1 MHDSFVTR
9 PSLLI
14 RIKDSQDADAWG
26 QFIDI
31 YSPLIYRFGRKK
43 GLQDAAAA
51 DLTQDVLR
59 AVSGA
64 IERLNYEPRIGKFR
78 GWLFTVAQ
86 NKLRDQISKR
96 KRHPRGSGDTQ
107 LRSFLENQ
115 PDSEDALSALW
126 DQEYDRCLFEWASDR
141 VRPRFQK
148 KTWDAFWQTS
158 VEGTAARQV
167 AEQLDITVGA
177 VYIAKSRVLAD
188 LKTEIE
194 KHIGD

>member
-1 MHDSFVTR
+1 MNDSFVTR

-43 GLQDAAAA
+43 GLQDADAA

-86 NKLRDQISKR
+86 NKLRDQLSKR
-96 KRHPRGSGDTQ
+96 NRHPRGSGDTQ

-115 PDSEDALSALW
+115 PDSEDTLSALW

-141 VRPRFQK
+141 VRPRFQQ

>member
-1 MHDSFVTR
+1 MNDSFVTR

-43 GLQDAAAA
+43 GLQDADAA

-107 LRSFLENQ
+107 LRSFL
-115 PDSEDALSALW
+115 
-126 DQEYDRCLFEWASDR
+126 
-141 VRPRFQK
+141 
-148 KTWDAFWQTS
+148 
-158 VEGTAARQV
+158 
-167 AEQLDITVGA
+167 
-177 VYIAKSRVLAD
+177 
-188 LKTEIE
+188 
-194 KHIGD
+194 